1 MIYNSLKMKDRIIQ
15 LLNSEGL
22 SASKFADIIGVQRSS
37 MSHILSGRN
46 NPSLDFIQKIMRSFP
61 HVSGDWL
68 LSGNGELSK
77 SQDTSSLFQEVIKE
91 EDPAPYQGSQPP
103 KLKKESAETAQNKV
117 DQMPDLDMS
126 AFLSGKKIEKVVVF
140 YSDKTFKEYNPA

>member
-1 MIYNSLKMKDRIIQ
+1 MKDRIIQ

-22 SASKFADIIGVQRSS
+22 SASKFADVIGVQRSS

-61 HVSGDWL
+61 NISGDWL
-68 LSGNGELSK
+68 ISGSGEMTKNQASASLS
-77 SQDTSSLFQEVIKE
+77 QEMVKE
-91 EDPAPYQGSQPP
+91 EDSAPYQTGLPP
-103 KLKKESAETAQNKV
+103 KLKKENAEATQNKS

>member
-1 MIYNSLKMKDRIIQ
+1 MKDRIIK
-15 LLNSEGL
+15 LLANEGL

-61 HVSGDWL
+61 QISGDWL
-68 LSGNGELSK
+68 ISGSGEMHK
-77 SQDTSSLFQEVIKE
+77 NHEAASLFQEVIKDE
-91 EDPAPYQGSQPP
+91 EPAPYYSPQPP
-103 KLKKESAETAQNKV
+103 KLKKEPVEAPQPKA
-117 DQMPDLDMS
+117 DQMPDLDMT

>member
-1 MIYNSLKMKDRIIQ
+1 MKDRINQ

-61 HVSGDWL
+61 NVSGDWL
-68 LSGNGELSK
+68 ISGSGEMTK
-77 SQDTSSLFQEVIKE
+77 SQDSSSLFQELIKE
-91 EDPAPYQGSQPP
+91 ENSVPYQSSQPP
-103 KLKKESAETAQNKV
+103 KLKKENSEVSQNKA

-126 AFLSGKKIEKVVVF
+126 AFLSDKKIEKVVVF

>member
-1 MIYNSLKMKDRIIQ
+1 MKDRIIQ
-15 LLNSEGL
+15 LLTNEGL

-61 HVSGDWL
+61 QISGDWL
-68 LSGNGELSK
+68 ISGNGEMHK
-77 SQDTSSLFQEVIKE
+77 NQDTSSLFQSLSKE
-91 EDPAPYQGSQPP
+91 EEPASHQINQPP
-103 KLKKESAETAQNKV
+103 KLKKDPIETPQSKG
-117 DQMPDLDMS
+117 DHMPQLNVS
-126 AFLSGKKIEKVVVF
+126 AFTTGKKIEKVVVF

>member
-1 MIYNSLKMKDRIIQ
+1 MKDRIIQ

-46 NPSLDFIQKIMRSFP
+46 NPSLDFIQKIIRSFP
-61 HVSGDWL
+61 HISGDWL
-68 LSGNGELSK
+68 ISGSGEMSK
-77 SQDTSSLFQEVIKE
+77 NSGTASLFQELIKE
-91 EDPAPYQGSQPP
+91 EEPVPYQSAQPP
-103 KLKKESAETAQNKV
+103 RLKKDVPDTPKSKDEE
-117 DQMPDLDMS
+117 MPNLDMS
-126 AFLSGKKIEKVVVF
+126 AFVSGKKIEKVVVF